1 MLKHNLLL
9 FFRNIKKYK
18 TTFLIN
24 IIGLSS
30 GFACVLLIALWVL
43 DETNKDHFSQK
54 DSDRHVQVFVN
65 NNLPSLIRT
74 KAKTPGPL
82 TMALGEE
89 IPEVDYAIPIVAPR
103 SFYNGILSK
112 EDKRIR
118 AIPLFVGDGYF
129 NVFDCD
135 FIQGDKEHSLEKKE
149 SIVISEKMA
158 FALFQTKE
166 NIIGKTINFDNKYFQ
181 GVYTISGV
189 FKEQKNNSVRY
200 DMLLNYDRFLEGRP
214 NLKKW
219 NNGGI
224 LAHLVLK
231 PNVTVEQLNGKI
243 EGFLKTKI
251 EGVNQTLF
259 AQKYSET
266 YLYGTYENGKPTSG
280 RIIYVRLF
288 STIALFIL
296 LLACI
301 NFTNLSTAN
310 AFRRLKEIGVKK
322 ATGMSRKHFISQYF
336 GESILMALMAFV
348 VSIILVILVLPKF
361 NEIIGTQLEFSLGIK
376 TVGIFISI
384 VFFTGIVSG
393 AYPAIYLS
401 GLKPINSLKGK
412 LSTRNS
418 DFWVRKGLVV
428 AQFSISIIL
437 LLAVLVIS
445 KQINYV
451 QNADVGFD
459 KDQIISFKKEGA
471 LSKDNGAFL
480 SEVKNITGVS
490 SASYMWGDLPGGISH
505 GSGFA
510 WAGQTPD
517 ERKIRFDFIEG
528 GYDMVNL
535 LGLEIIQGESLS
547 EDKKS
552 DKERIIFNEAAI
564 KLMNYGD
571 NPIGKKVY
579 FKGYKTIAGVVK
591 NFHFESLYEPI
602 KPMFFIF
609 SNGNNFVVKI
619 DPKNSSES
627 ISEIEETYARF
638 NPTIPFE
645 FKFLDDNYQALY
657 TSEKRVAT
665 LSTYFAGI
673 AILISCLGLF
683 GLAIFTASQRRK
695 EIGIRK
701 TLGQR
706 KSQITVLLS
715 TEFAKLVGIAI
726 LIGLPIAFFIMK
738 DWLSEFAYKIELRLE
753 YFFLTALLAM
763 FIALATVATQAIRAA
778 NRNSIDAL
786 REE

>member
-9 FFRNIKKYK
+9 FFRNIKRYK
-18 TTFLIN
+18 TTFFIN

-30 GFACVLLIALWVL
+30 GLACVLLIALWVI
-43 DETNKDHFSQK
+43 DETNKDYFSQK

-65 NNLPSLIRT
+65 VNLPSSIRT
-74 KAKTPGPL
+74 KEITPGPL

-112 EDKRIR
+112 ENKRIR
-118 AIPLFVGDGYF
+118 AVPLFVGEGYF
-129 NVFDCD
+129 NVFDCE
-135 FIQGDKEHSLEKKE
+135 FIQGNKKGSLENKE

-166 NIIGKTINFDNKYFQ
+166 NIVGKTINFDNEYFK
-181 GVYTISGV
+181 GIYTVSGV
-189 FKEQKNNSVRY
+189 FKAQKNNSTSY
-200 DMLLNYDRFLEGRP
+200 DVLLSYDRFLDGRP
-214 NLKKW
+214 GLKKW
-219 NNGGI
+219 NNGGV

-231 PNVTVEQLNGKI
+231 PNVTISQLNLKI
-243 EGFLKTKI
+243 KNFLKSKI
-251 EGVNQTLF
+251 KGLDQTLF

-266 YLYGTYENGKPTSG
+266 YLYGTYENGKASGG
-280 RIIYVRLF
+280 RIAYVRLF
-288 STIALFIL
+288 SIIALFIL

-322 ATGMSRKHFISQYF
+322 ATGISRKSLISQYF
-336 GESILMALMAFV
+336 GESILMSLMSFIVSV
-348 VSIILVILVLPKF
+348 VLVLLVLPKF
-361 NEIIGTQLEFSLGIK
+361 NEIIGTQLSFSLSPVMII
-376 TVGIFISI
+376 TFLSI
-384 VFFTGIVSG
+384 VLFAGIISG
-393 AYPAIYLS
+393 SYPAIYLS

-412 LSTRNS
+412 LNARSSN
-418 DFWVRKGLVV
+418 FWIRKGLVIT
-428 AQFSISIIL
+428 QFSVSIIL
-437 LLAVLVIS
+437 LLVVLVIS
-445 KQINYV
+445 KQVNYV

-459 KDQIISFKKEGA
+459 KDQIISFKVEGDLA
-471 LSKDNGAFL
+471 KNHKAFL
-480 SEVKNITGVS
+480 SEVKNIVGVS
-490 SASYMWGDLPGGISH
+490 SASYMWGDLPGGISS

-510 WAGQTPD
+510 WIGQTPE
-517 ERKIRFDFIEG
+517 ERKTRFDFIEG
-528 GYDMVNL
+528 GNGMINL
-535 LGLEIIQGESLS
+535 LGLEIIQGESIS
-547 EDKKS
+547 EENNSNNDK
-552 DKERIIFNEAAI
+552 IIFNESAI

-571 NPIGKKVY
+571 NPIGKRVH

-591 NFHFESLYEPI
+591 DFHFESLYESI

-609 SNGNNFVVKI
+609 STGNNFIVKI
-619 DPKNSSES
+619 NSKNSSES
-627 ISEIEETYARF
+627 IAKIETIHTRF
-638 NPTIPFE
+638 DPSIPFE
-645 FKFLDDNYQALY
+645 FKFLDENYQALY

-706 KSQITVLLS
+706 KSQITILLS
-715 TEFAKLVGIAI
+715 TEFAKLIGIAI
-726 LIGLPIAFFIMK
+726 LIGLPIAFFLMR
-738 DWLSEFAYKIELRLE
+738 DWLSEFAYRIELRID
-753 YFFLTALLAM
+753 YFFFTALLAM
-763 FIALATVATQAIRAA
+763 FVALATVATQAIRAA
-778 NRNSIDAL
+778 NKNPIDAL